1 MIPTVTKPLP
11 TSVQPDSPPSPSTT
25 PLFPLGT
32 VLFPGGRLPLQI
44 FEVRYLDMV
53 RKCHAAH
60 QPFGVVTL
68 SQGTEVI
75 RAGQAEESFHAIGTL
90 AQITRLETPRPGL
103 LLIECTGLQRFRH
116 QNARRLPHGLWV
128 GELELIADDAP
139 VPVPEDL
146 QKVATTLLNVLE
158 QVAQQ
163 PDAPPP
169 FDPVRTDDCG
179 WLANRWCE
187 LLPLPAPTKQGLMAL
202 DNPLVRLELVA
213 DLLTQYRLID

>member
-1 MIPTVTKPLP
+1 M
-11 TSVQPDSPPSPSTT
+11 QPDSTTPPSTT

-53 RKCHAAH
+53 RKCHAAN

-68 SQGTEVI
+68 AQGSEVI
-75 RAGQAEESFHAIGTL
+75 RPGQAEESFQPIGTL
-90 AQITRLETPRPGL
+90 AQITRLETLRPGL
-103 LLIECTGLQRFRH
+103 LFIECTGLQRFRH

-128 GELELIADDAP
+128 AELEFIAEDNP

-146 QKVATTLLNVLE
+146 QKVAATLRKVLE

-163 PDAPPP
+163 PDAPAP

-187 LLPLPAPTKQGLMAL
+187 LLPLPAHTKHGLMAL

-213 DLLTQYRLID
+213 DLLTQYRLLD

>member
-1 MIPTVTKPLP
+1 MIPTVTKSLP
-11 TSVQPDSPPSPSTT
+11 RTVQPDPSSSTVT

-53 RKCHAAH
+53 RKCHTAN

-68 SQGTEVI
+68 SQGAEVI
-75 RAGQAEESFHAIGTL
+75 RPGQAEESFHPIGTL
-90 AQITRLETPRPGL
+90 AQITRLEIPRPGL

-116 QNARRLPHGLWV
+116 QHARRLPHGLWV
-128 GELELIADDAP
+128 SELELLDDDTP

-146 QKVATTLLNVLE
+146 QNVAATLLKVLD

-169 FDPVRTDDCG
+169 LTPIRANDCG

-187 LLPLPAPTKQGLMAL
+187 LLPLPAETKHGLMAL

-213 DLLTQYRLID
+213 DLLAQYRLTP

>member
-1 MIPTVTKPLP
+1 MIPTVTKPLT
-11 TSVQPDSPPSPSTT
+11 TSVQPASSQPPVT

-53 RKCHAAH
+53 RKCHTAN

-75 RAGQAEESFHAIGTL
+75 RPGQTEESFHPVGTL

-116 QNARRLPHGLWV
+116 QRAKRLPHGLWV
-128 GELELIADDAP
+128 AELELLADDAA

-146 QKVATTLLNVLE
+146 QNVATALLNVLA
-158 QVAQQ
+158 QVAEQ

-169 FDPVRTDDCG
+169 LDPIHADDCG

-187 LLPLPAPTKQGLMAL
+187 LLPLPAETKQGLMAL

-213 DLLTQYRLID
+213 DLLAQYRLLP